1 MRAFE
6 FLTEAPIATQP
17 AALGKD
23 QLKKIDRIN
32 RAMQS
37 DPVLIDE
44 LFKTLSLRVKDDT
57 GAIADRILQFLNP
70 DAPKDKDL
78 TYANTFLKSFATVI
92 EQTEGTTEEQLE
104 FANTLGK
111 VNHIDTKALIT
122 AGVSDWDSW
131 LVGSAFSKRLFLNCF
146 NNPAFTIANKGPG
159 EAALAFLSPKISLQ
173 SAGGDIAVDG
183 IPIEVKGGET
193 KSGGR
198 LSPTANAVGSLFGNK
213 EFWNSLF
220 PNNQATALA
229 LSQKTGINANNYS
242 EFLSENNLGPQSAKI
257 LGAIFLDKGAQSLI
271 AAAGKKGESVT
282 ALDIIKIA
290 IKNYGSSQGDDNFLI
305 LQKDVRKS
313 MFFNVDNVDAIY
325 GQLSVSCPLIDRD
338 ARSAGKPQIGIL
350 KRDRK

>member
-6 FLTEAPIATQP
+6 FLTEAAIAAQP
-17 AALGKD
+17 ATLGKD
-23 QLKKIDRIN
+23 QLKKMDRIT

-57 GAIADRILQFLNP
+57 GAMADRILKFLNP

-78 TYANTFLKSFATVI
+78 SYANTFLKSFATAI

-104 FANTLGK
+104 FA
-111 VNHIDTKALIT
+111 KALIT

-131 LVGSAFSKRLFLNCF
+131 LVGSAFSKRLFLTCF

-159 EAALAFLSPKISLQ
+159 EAALAFLSPEISLQ

-242 EFLSENNLGPQSAKI
+242 EFLSENNLGSQSAKI

-271 AAAGKKGESVT
+271 AAAGTKGESVT